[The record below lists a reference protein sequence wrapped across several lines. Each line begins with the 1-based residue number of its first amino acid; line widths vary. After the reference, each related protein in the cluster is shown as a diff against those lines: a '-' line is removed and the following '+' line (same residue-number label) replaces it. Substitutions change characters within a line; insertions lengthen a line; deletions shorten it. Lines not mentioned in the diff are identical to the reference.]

1 MKISKM
7 NNREKVLIFL
17 SLLSALEA
25 VPSIEKELSFKTTLA
40 DYPMGYSSASF
51 AISNDV
57 IYVVNGANVG
67 NYVLKFDLN
76 GTFLE
81 QYPGWYNFP
90 HDIIVGGEYKVN
102 LGTHLCRVFSFE
114 VNYG

>member
-1 MKISKM
+1 M
-7 NNREKVLIFL
+7 NQENVLIFL
-17 SLLSALEA
+17 CLFSALEA
-25 VPSIEKELSFKTTLA
+25 APSIEKELSFKTTLA

-90 HDIIVGGEYKVN
+90 HDIIVGGQYKVN
-102 LGTHLCRVFSFE
+102 ITAFIFVVCM
-114 VNYG
+114 

>member
-1 MKISKM
+1 M
-7 NNREKVLIFL
+7 NNRGKVLIFV

-90 HDIIVGGEYKVN
+90 HDIIVAGQYKVN
-102 LGTHLCRVFSFE
+102 FCIHLGRVFSFE
-114 VNYG
+114 VNNG